1 MRTEERIRAV
11 RRVIDQGEALLDAWA
26 ELGDE
31 LSAIAEEVADAAYLP
46 TAQDR
51 LTSAKDR
58 VAEALAL
65 LRQWLKEAE
74 ANDEGEASERGA
86 RRQAVLLGSHGGPRL
101 AFRRSHGARSGQPQ
115 SLLMAARYDRFF
127 VIGHRGL
134 WLVCLRLLRFLCAS
148 LLPFGH
154 R

>member
-11 RRVIDQGEALLDAWA
+11 RRVIDQGEALAEAWA

-51 LTSAKDR
+51 LASAKDR

-65 LRQWLKEAE
+65 LRRWLKEAE
-74 ANDEGEASERGA
+74 ANDEGERVRRPQA
-86 RRQAVLLGSHGGPRL
+86 RLLGSHGGPWL
-101 AFRRSHGARSGQPQ
+101 AFRRP
-115 SLLMAARYDRFF
+115 
-127 VIGHRGL
+127 RGGKE
-134 WLVCLRLLRFLCAS
+134 RGRRES
-148 LLPFGH
+148 

>member
-1 MRTEERIRAV
+1 M
-11 RRVIDQGEALLDAWA
+11 LDAWA

-51 LTSAKDR
+51 LASAKDR

-74 ANDEGEASERGA
+74 ANDEGEERRRVRRTPLGGA
-86 RRQAVLLGSHGGPRL
+86 
-101 AFRRSHGARSGQPQ
+101 F
-115 SLLMAARYDRFF
+115 
-127 VIGHRGL
+127 
-134 WLVCLRLLRFLCAS
+134 
-148 LLPFGH
+148 
-154 R
+154 